1 MTLNLMNI
9 IMLLI
14 GLKKLYKL
22 FLLGIII
29 LIVNHLFYTIGGILM
44 DKLILNLKEASQYL
58 NISQSKMSEMA
69 LKKEIRSY
77 KIGKC
82 RRFHIND
89 LNKFLESHAE
99 GGDDDA

>member
-1 MTLNLMNI
+1 
-9 IMLLI
+9 
-14 GLKKLYKL
+14 
-22 FLLGIII
+22 
-29 LIVNHLFYTIGGILM
+29 M

-58 NISQSKMSEMA
+58 NISQSKLSGMA

-89 LNKFLESHAE
+89 LYEFLEKHAE
-99 GGDDDA
+99 GGDEKGKSGGSSRKEAYNE